1 MSKQLQAAI
10 DLISDPA
17 RWTTGED
24 ARDADG
30 RRVDVRNPKAARWSA
45 FGAMVKNYANLT
57 PQLRVGSYC
66 RAMYGTGTSN
76 TNNGH
81 DGHARVLQAMR
92 AVDGGWMPG
101 DAR

>member
-1 MSKQLQAAI
+1 MSKRLQDAI
-10 DLISDPA
+10 TLISDPA
-17 RWTTGED
+17 RWTTGAA

-30 RRVDVRNPKAARWSA
+30 RHVNVRNPKAVRWSA
-45 FGAMVKNYANLT
+45 FGSMAKNYVNVT

-92 AVDGGWMPG
+92 AVQGGWKPG
-101 DAR
+101 ETK